1 MNHVDDA
8 SQKLLP
14 KLQGGGGGA
23 DDVSTVTQET
33 EALRSDYRTLQ
44 ADVSRALSE
53 AESLVEAR
61 RNYEEL
67 RHELEKWLGEAES
80 QTAAESGQAPAE
92 LPEKRAQLQRL
103 KVGHS
108 AGYRVTTLLRHLHP
122 TR

>member
-1 MNHVDDA
+1 MDDA

-14 KLQGGGGGA
+14 KLQGGGGA

>member
-1 MNHVDDA
+1 MDDA
-8 SQKLLP
+8 SQKLIP
-14 KLQGGGGGA
+14 KLQGGGGA